1 MKRIVL
7 TTILTLSILNVN
19 IQAQSSKFRQKI
31 KQEIIAYPKAF
42 TQQVIFEASRYFRMR
57 GEIITI
63 MHLQFRGIKIT
74 RKQLSANTCIYEF
87 VRRRQK
93 LILAENEV
101 RKLVGLSPTSPVLLA
116 RKPID

>member
-7 TTILTLSILNVN
+7 TTILTLSILNFD

-31 KQEIIAYPKAF
+31 EKEISTYPRAF
-42 TQQVIFEASRYFRMR
+42 TQQVIFEVSRYFRMR
-57 GEIITI
+57 GEIINT
-63 MHLQFRGIKIT
+63 MQLQFRGIKIT

-87 VRRRQK
+87 IKKHQK

-101 RKLVGLSPTSPVLLA
+101 RKLAGLSPASPVLLA
-116 RKPID
+116 RKPTD